1 MHAIAEFVEMV
12 APGGRS
18 ATRCRCG
25 LSSTPWS
32 GRCRHISCEYARRR
46 SGQSP
51 FAVMALR
58 KNRHRLLTSPDG
70 RSIFNFNRR
79 IFSYGEMI
87 QELRKVSTEGTGRW
101 NSGADTGTL
110 LKSFSTWAVFR
121 SSIND
126 SERTEWMGIMAAASK
141 HSVGDHNL

>member
-1 MHAIAEFVEMV
+1 MAGRPPDAV
-12 APGGRS
+12 AGCLQHRGPDDAGIFPVN
-18 ATRCRCG
+18 TPVVG
-25 LSSTPWS
+25 L
-32 GRCRHISCEYARRR
+32 ANRR
-46 SGQSP
+46 